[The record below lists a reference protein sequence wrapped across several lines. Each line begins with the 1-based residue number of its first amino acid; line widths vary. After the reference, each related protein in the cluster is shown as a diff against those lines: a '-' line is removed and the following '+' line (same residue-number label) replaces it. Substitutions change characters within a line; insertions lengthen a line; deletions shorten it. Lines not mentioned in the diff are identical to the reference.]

1 METLQIAAGLVLII
15 IIFLDFFHTTLS
27 GNGFGFLS
35 GILNRTLNRIIIQ
48 NKART
53 IFNYSGMTHLLVNT
67 FFWLAF
73 LFLGAYII
81 YTAGEEMVI
90 QESTLLPARYSDRF
104 YFTSYVLSTVG
115 IGDFVPGTMVSRVVT
130 GILSFTGFVMVTT
143 GLTYLLSVVSSVLS
157 KKELS
162 FYIATMG
169 KDVEELYNF
178 FKKEDNLSG
187 LISDANNLRQEIL
200 KNASSYLAFP
210 MVNYFLTKE
219 REAALILQLAKL
231 YEVLVVLKM
240 DWEKDSVQYSKI
252 CTILNAIEK
261 YLTLGL
267 ESPDEDLH
275 NEDKLNTLRSSWGK
289 FGYLYKKNTRID
301 KQFTSSLAYAGWN
314 WDEVY
319 TLKEHQ

>member
-1 METLQIAAGLVLII
+1 MEILQIAAGLTLII
-15 IIFLDFFHTTLS
+15 VIFLDFFHTTLS

-35 GILNRTLNRIIIQ
+35 RILNRTLNRVIIQ
-48 NKART
+48 NRART

-67 FFWLAF
+67 FFWLAL
-73 LFLGAYII
+73 LFLGAYTI
-81 YTAGEEMVI
+81 YTAGEKMVI
-90 QESTLLPARYSDRF
+90 QESTLLPARYSGRF

-115 IGDFVPGTMVSRVVT
+115 IGDFVPGTTISRIIT
-130 GILSFTGFVMVTT
+130 GLLSFSGFVMVTT

-157 KKELS
+157 KKELA
-162 FYIATMG
+162 FYISTMG
-169 KDVEELYNF
+169 RDVEELYNF
-178 FKKEDNLSG
+178 FKSEDNLSG

-219 REAALILQLAKL
+219 RESALIVQLAVL
-231 YEVLVVLKM
+231 YEVLVVLKL
-240 DWEKDSVQYSKI
+240 DWEVDSVQYSKI

-319 TLKEHQ
+319 KLKEHQ